1 MTHFAGENWN
11 GSHLPNAG
19 AVYNTSEVPFPQ
31 IWNQEGAAAYNE
43 IIGFQDLG
51 EKNRYP
57 RRIDNDKKMF
67 AAIWP
72 RSQVGNF
79 VSQRLSSPRT
89 ALTPS
94 NSSSNPSTSATT
106 KKTRRRVASMA
117 QRRAA
122 NIRERRRM
130 FNLNEGKLLRNYLRL
145 SEIFLSISISNC
157 LSFRQIAPQ
166 SSNIRIREAII
177 TDRDPQTR
185 NNLHPIHDRTSD
197 RPAKLTQSLLH
208 DALQSPPPSLARSAA
223 ASEIRLAP
231 RSMIFFAST
240 RSCSR
245 KSEKSFLG
253 FHLCLVNVKL

>member
-1 MTHFAGENWN
+1 MTHFPGENWN
-11 GSHLPNAG
+11 GNHLPNAG
-19 AVYNTSEVPFPQ
+19 AVYNAGEVPFPQ

-51 EKNRYP
+51 EKNRFP
-57 RRIDNDKKMF
+57 RRIDNNTKMF

-94 NSSSNPSTSATT
+94 NSSSNPSTSAAN

-130 FNLNEGKLLRNYLRL
+130 FNLNEGK
-145 SEIFLSISISNC
+145 
-157 LSFRQIAPQ
+157 
-166 SSNIRIREAII
+166 
-177 TDRDPQTR
+177 
-185 NNLHPIHDRTSD
+185 
-197 RPAKLTQSLLH
+197 
-208 DALQSPPPSLARSAA
+208 
-223 ASEIRLAP
+223 
-231 RSMIFFAST
+231 
-240 RSCSR
+240 
-245 KSEKSFLG
+245 
-253 FHLCLVNVKL
+253 